1 MEEEGWFAVD
11 NNLIRLIA
19 TEIIQDK
26 ILMNLYFW
34 FLVVALWFVS
44 TSASAYIISY
54 FKIRGQNR
62 AMDLV
67 IEEMTKMVEGIKL
80 DFAKQLETLKQ
91 ENKLLFQREEHKFEL
106 SSAVMEKRLQVHQE
120 AHTLWLELFHNIH
133 DREKLWH
140 SVIKCQDWYQKNS
153 LYLDFET
160 SNVFYGAYMAASIHK
175 DLLEGPRDA
184 GAVEEIRKNFQRIR
198 KAGDALREAASLK
211 SWQDFQKDIEEKD
224 TSEKDTSEDESKPN
238 GGE

>member
-26 ILMNLYFW
+26 ILMNWYFW

-67 IEEMTKMVEGIKL
+67 IEKMTKTVEGIKL
-80 DFAKQLETLKQ
+80 DFAKQLEALKQ

-106 SSAVMEKRLQVHQE
+106 SSAVMEKRLQAHQE
-120 AHTLWLELFHNIH
+120 AHTLWLDLFHSIH
-133 DREKLWH
+133 NSEELWDM
-140 SVIKCQDWYQKNS
+140 VIKCQDWYKKNS
-153 LYLDFET
+153 LYLDSET
-160 SNVFYGAYMAASIHK
+160 ANEFSGAYMAASIHK

-184 GAVEEIRKNFQRIR
+184 EAVEEIRENFERIR

-211 SWQDFQKDIEEKD
+211 SWKDFQKDIEEK
-224 TSEKDTSEDESKPN
+224 ETSEDESKPN